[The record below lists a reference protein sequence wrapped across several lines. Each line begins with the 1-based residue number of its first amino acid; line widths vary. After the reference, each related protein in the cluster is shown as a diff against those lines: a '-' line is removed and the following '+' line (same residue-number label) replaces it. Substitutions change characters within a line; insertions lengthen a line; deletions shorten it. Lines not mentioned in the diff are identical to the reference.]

1 MAAKATGTHQAVEDC
16 HLVLPNGVNH
26 FVQPLRALGHFQRL
40 GGQILQAAASCQHS
54 KGPAELMLKPA
65 WDAGQVR
72 LLLQV
77 PPIASYAACCSL
89 QHQERQVVTTCCS
102 RRLMCGCDDM

>member
-1 MAAKATGTHQAVEDC
+1 VYITSSAGITQTTKSGHISSTLQSYMAAKATGTHQAVEDC

-26 FVQPLRALGHFQRL
+26 FVQPLRALGHFHRL

-65 WDAGQVR
+65 
-72 LLLQV
+72 
-77 PPIASYAACCSL
+77 
-89 QHQERQVVTTCCS
+89 
-102 RRLMCGCDDM
+102 